1 MLSKLLITLQLERR
15 SSPATEEH
23 ITSAKR
29 LHLCGGRL
37 IFVALTLWVAGCDNR
52 QRAAN
57 GPSPA
62 EVTVSKPQQKEVVNW
77 NEFTG
82 RTAAVKLVTVT
93 PRVSGY
99 IVDIPFKEG
108 DIIHKG
114 DLLFQID
121 PRPYQDAYEQA
132 VCQVQQAQAHQQ
144 LQDATV
150 ELPQRL
156 RETRAITK
164 EDYDTALSNKNQ
176 AAAQV
181 VSAQSARNSAQLNLE
196 FTHVTSPIDGRVSH
210 QLVNIGNLVQ
220 ADSTRLTTIV
230 SIDPIYAYFSVDE
243 LAALSYQRL
252 IREGKVASSQ
262 DGKVPVYLQL
272 QDETGFPHE
281 GTIDFSDNAFD
292 SSTGTLLIRGS
303 FPNPDG
309 FLTPGNFVRV
319 RVASSPKYDALL
331 VADRAIG
338 SDQDQSFVYV
348 VDSKNIARLR
358 HVKTG
363 QLADGLRVVKSG
375 LRPDDVVI
383 ISVTILPRMPASTD
397 PPRKKPIEKFMKA
410 AEIPPSGPRIRIA
423 TAVRGRGYPGD
434 PIRGR
439 KRLERTAV
447 AGAFSL
453 GGAVKPS
460 FIVKIRESAG
470 TVWITQH
477 TI

>member
-1 MLSKLLITLQLERR
+1 MSAGECRR
-15 SSPATEEH
+15 GSIQSNYLKRHRLFIQILASTSRRAQH
-23 ITSAKR
+23 ITSARR
-29 LHLCGGRL
+29 LHIYSERL
-37 IFVALTLWVAGCDNR
+37 IIVALSLWLAGCNN
-52 QRAAN
+52 QQ
-57 GPSPA
+57 PA
-62 EVTVSKPQQKEVVNW
+62 TYGLPAPEVTVSKPEQKEVVNC

-108 DIIHKG
+108 DIVHKG

-132 VCQVQQAQAHQQ
+132 VGQLQQAQANQQ
-144 LQDATV
+144 LQDVTF
-150 ELPQRL
+150 ERQQRL
-156 RETRAITK
+156 RETGVIAK

-181 VSAQSARNSAQLNLE
+181 VSAQAARNSAQLNLE

-220 ADSTRLTTIV
+220 ADSTLLTTIV

-252 IREGKVASSQ
+252 IREGKLASSEG
-262 DGKVPVYLQL
+262 GKIPVYLQL
-272 QDETGFPHE
+272 QDETGYPHE

-292 SSTGTLLIRGS
+292 TTTGTLLVRGS
-303 FPNPDG
+303 FPNSDG

-319 RVASSPKYDALL
+319 RVASSAKYDALL

-358 HVKTG
+358 HVTTG
-363 QLADGLRVVKSG
+363 QLAEGLRVVKSG
-375 LRPDDVVI
+375 LQGDDEVIINGIIKVRPDSAVKPEQGAMEEFSSNDLSMPLLGSKSKTA
-383 ISVTILPRMPASTD
+383 SVD
-397 PPRKKPIEKFMKA
+397 
-410 AEIPPSGPRIRIA
+410 
-423 TAVRGRGYPGD
+423 
-434 PIRGR
+434 RGR
-439 KRLERTAV
+439 KRNST
-447 AGAFSL
+447 
-453 GGAVKPS
+453 P
-460 FIVKIRESAG
+460 
-470 TVWITQH
+470 
-477 TI
+477 

>member
-1 MLSKLLITLQLERR
+1 MLPERLIYPHLKRR
-15 SSPATEEH
+15 FSPATGQG

-29 LHLCGGRL
+29 LHLCRGRL
-37 IFVALTLWVAGCDNR
+37 VIVALTLWLAGCNR
-52 QRAAN
+52 QPPAAP
-57 GPSPA
+57 GLPPP
-62 EVTVSKPQQKEVVNW
+62 EVTVSKPEQKEVVNW

-108 DIIHKG
+108 ALVHKG

-121 PRPYQDAYEQA
+121 PRPYQDAYDQA
-132 VCQVQQAQAHQQ
+132 VGQLQQAQANKQ
-144 LQDATV
+144 LQDVTF
-150 ELPQRL
+150 ERQQRL
-156 RETRAITK
+156 RETGVIAK

-181 VSAQSARNSAQLNLE
+181 VSAQAARNSAQLNLE
-196 FTHVTSPIDGRVSH
+196 FTHVTSPIDGRVSR

-220 ADSTRLTTIV
+220 ADSTQLTTIV
-230 SIDPIYAYFSVDE
+230 SIDPIYAYFSMDE

-252 IREGKVASSQ
+252 IRQGKVASSQ
-262 DGKVPVYLQL
+262 AGKVPVYLQL

-292 SSTGTLLIRGS
+292 ASTGTLLIRGS

-319 RVASSPKYDALL
+319 RVASSPKYDAVL

-358 HVKTG
+358 HVTTG
-363 QLADGLRVVKSG
+363 PLAEGLRVVRSG
-375 LRPDDVVI
+375 LRSDEFVI
-383 ISVTILPRMPASTD
+383 INGIIKVRPNSPVRPRQGAMEQFTSNDISMPLTNSQVSASHRGAE
-397 PPRKKPIEKFMKA
+397 PAKA
-410 AEIPPSGPRIRIA
+410 TP
-423 TAVRGRGYPGD
+423 
-434 PIRGR
+434 
-439 KRLERTAV
+439 
-447 AGAFSL
+447 
-453 GGAVKPS
+453 
-460 FIVKIRESAG
+460 
-470 TVWITQH
+470 
-477 TI
+477 

>member
-15 SSPATEEH
+15 SSPPTEQH

-29 LHLCGGRL
+29 LHICSERL
-37 IFVALTLWVAGCDNR
+37 IIVALSLWLAGCNN
-52 QRAAN
+52 QQPVAQ
-57 GPSPA
+57 GPPA
-62 EVTVSKPQQKEVVNW
+62 PEVTVSKPEQKEVVNW

-82 RTAAVKLVTVT
+82 RTAAVKLVSVT

-108 DIIHKG
+108 DLVHKG

-121 PRPYQDAYEQA
+121 PRPYQDVYEQA
-132 VCQVQQAQAHQQ
+132 VGQFQQAQANQQ
-144 LQDATV
+144 LQDATF
-150 ELPQRL
+150 ERQQRL
-156 RETRAITK
+156 RETGVIAK

-181 VSAQSARNSAQLNLE
+181 VSAQAARNSAQLNLE
-196 FTHVTSPIDGRVSH
+196 FTHVTSPIDGRASH

-252 IREGKVASSQ
+252 IREGKVASSEG
-262 DGKVPVYLQL
+262 GKVPVYLQL

-303 FPNPDG
+303 FPNSDG

-348 VDSKNIARLR
+348 VDSKNVARLR
-358 HVKTG
+358 HIKTG
-363 QLADGLRVVKSG
+363 QLAEGLRVVKSG
-375 LRPDDVVI
+375 LQPDDVVI
-383 ISVTILPRMPASTD
+383 INGIIKVRPDSPVRPQQGAMEQFSSNDISMPLISSQSSASH
-397 PPRKKPIEKFMKA
+397 
-410 AEIPPSGPRIRIA
+410 
-423 TAVRGRGYPGD
+423 
-434 PIRGR
+434 
-439 KRLERTAV
+439 
-447 AGAFSL
+447 
-453 GGAVKPS
+453 
-460 FIVKIRESAG
+460 AG
-470 TVWITQH
+470 TEHNKATP
-477 TI
+477 